1 VHRRFDIRVCR
12 GPVCAGERE
21 ADAVHERLAGLL
33 AARGLGAVV
42 ELERQSCFGRCRLG
56 PNVYV
61 GERVAPELLATA
73 DPPRRL
79 SAFYNGVGPDDAD
92 EIVTAHVQGGRAVE
106 RLIYR
111 VQFPP
116 VAAPSALDAA
126 EPGEL
131 APSIDPRL
139 AVALVAEPAG
149 TPHTADTEATACN
162 APERSA
168 DVALDPR

>member
-21 ADAVHERLAGLL
+21 ADAVHARLAELL

-56 PNVYV
+56 PNVHV
-61 GERVAPELLATA
+61 GERLAPELLAA
-73 DPPRRL
+73 ANPPRKL

-92 EIVTAHVQGGRAVE
+92 EIVAAHVLGGRAVE

-111 VQFPP
+111 IPFAAIAELEPDGESRGEP
-116 VAAPSALDAA
+116 RGAIAASHGPADAAP
-126 EPGEL
+126 P
-131 APSIDPRL
+131 
-139 AVALVAEPAG
+139 
-149 TPHTADTEATACN
+149 ACN
-162 APERSA
+162 DPEPPA
-168 DVALDPR
+168 DVAPDPR